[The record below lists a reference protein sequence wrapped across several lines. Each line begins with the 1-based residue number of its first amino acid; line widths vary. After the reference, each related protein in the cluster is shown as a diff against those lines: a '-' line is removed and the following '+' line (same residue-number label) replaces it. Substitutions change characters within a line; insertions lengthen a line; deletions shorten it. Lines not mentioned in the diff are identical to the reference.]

1 MPIVILTDSASDID
15 ASVRQS
21 LGIVAVPLKVMFGP
35 QTYLDG
41 VTISSSAFFEKLK
54 ESSVL
59 PTTSQPSPLE
69 FAEAYK
75 AIHEQ
80 YGDDVQIIAII
91 LSSALS
97 GTYQSAMIAK
107 SMLDESIDITVI
119 DSRKA
124 SYVHGMICVEAA
136 RAARE
141 GKSKQQILDMIDRYL
156 DEVQVYFIVDTLEY
170 LQKGGRIG
178 RASAVIGSLLNIK
191 PILTL
196 DPAGYVSAY
205 DKVRGTK
212 KALNRVLETLQE
224 YAGGKP
230 VKTAVL
236 HSSALDLA
244 TEISARIKQEFQ
256 VVDSHLE
263 EIGPVIGTHAGPGLL
278 GIVMVKA

>member
-41 VTISSSAFFEKLK
+41 VTISSSAFFDKLK

>member
-41 VTISSSAFFEKLK
+41 VTISSSVFFEKLK

-278 GIVMVKA
+278 GIIMVKA